1 MNQGERL
8 KIARLK
14 RGLTQEELAIIIN
27 RSVSQ
32 VTRYENSITPIPLEI
47 SKIIAEQMDV
57 SLAYLLGVSDSIKDA
72 VTVVPVIHKF
82 ENGIAIIDN
91 LMHRAVENLPVGEL
105 FYVVSYDQS
114 MSPYICKNALVLFE
128 EQNDANDMDV
138 VCIKTNDSD
147 YLIIRQLRVESGQ
160 KIFVPFQINEK
171 IYVNNER
178 NNIKIIGRFIEATN
192 RI

>member
-1 MNQGERL
+1 
-8 KIARLK
+8 
-14 RGLTQEELAIIIN
+14 
-27 RSVSQ
+27 
-32 VTRYENSITPIPLEI
+32 
-47 SKIIAEQMDV
+47 
-57 SLAYLLGVSDSIKDA
+57 
-72 VTVVPVIHKF
+72 
-82 ENGIAIIDN
+82 
-91 LMHRAVENLPVGEL
+91 MHRAVENLPVGEL

-138 VCIKTNDSD
+138 VCIKTDDSD

>member
-72 VTVVPVIHKF
+72 VTVVPVIH
-82 ENGIAIIDN
+82 N
-91 LMHRAVENLPVGEL
+91 
-105 FYVVSYDQS
+105 
-114 MSPYICKNALVLFE
+114 C
-128 EQNDANDMDV
+128 
-138 VCIKTNDSD
+138 
-147 YLIIRQLRVESGQ
+147 
-160 KIFVPFQINEK
+160 
-171 IYVNNER
+171 NN
-178 NNIKIIGRFIEATN
+178 
-192 RI
+192 